1 MRELTMLEKA
11 VLEKAN
17 QRRKVLPPKGL
28 ERLVNMKLTKKASA
42 AQISQAL
49 SGYGFNID
57 IAKATIAAADD
68 YEAELMKIAQ

>member
-1 MRELTMLEKA
+1 MRELTKLEEA

-28 ERLVNMKLTKKASA
+28 ERLVNLKLTKKASA

-49 SGYGFNID
+49 SGYQFNID
-57 IAKATIAAADD
+57 ICKAVIEAADE
-68 YEAELMKIAQ
+68 YEAELMKMAQ